1 MDVFGSSEK
10 NPQDILKQALI
21 DFFKNWKKSVPVH
34 QNLTYQDKRIQILIR
49 KKFGDTEGE

>member
-21 DFFKNWKKSVPVH
+21 DFFLKLEKKGVPGLRTVVYVR
-34 QNLTYQDKRIQILIR
+34 NGFNILA
-49 KKFGDTEGE
+49 KKYWLLVL